1 MHHRD
6 DDDQRAHEGEGT
18 RLKLRHRAGEET
30 SEPRRCGGRGQR
42 AGQRQ
47 RCSHRQD
54 ELPRQAR
61 LEVFPPEDADARRD
75 EQERRQQRRN
85 RRVQA
90 VPGIGEPERGREQEN
105 HQRATL
111 GAGERRVDRA
121 LGDGTVLEARRA

>member
-1 MHHRD
+1 MTASTTTVTMRPI
-6 DDDQRAHEGEGT
+6 ASGFSPAAAVVVVTSGSNSA
-18 RLKLRHRAGEET
+18 RHA
-30 SEPRRCGGRGQR
+30 
-42 AGQRQ
+42 
-47 RCSHRQD
+47 
-54 ELPRQAR
+54 AR
-61 LEVFPPEDADARRD
+61 LVMPRCTTVTMTISAPFPPEDADARRD

>member
-1 MHHRD
+1 MTASTTTVTMRPIASGFSPAAAVVVVTIGSNSARHAARLVMPRCTTVTMTISAPT
-6 DDDQRAHEGEGT
+6 RARG
-18 RLKLRHRAGEET
+18 LAGEET

-75 EQERRQQRRN
+75 EQ
-85 RRVQA
+85 
-90 VPGIGEPERGREQEN
+90 
-105 HQRATL
+105 
-111 GAGERRVDRA
+111 
-121 LGDGTVLEARRA
+121 